1 VAQEF
6 DVRVDGLAK
15 FRRDLKELDKE
26 LPKALQKELKEA
38 VAKVSLEAAATA
50 PRKSGDLARS
60 YRPFT
65 RGNVAG
71 VRSKLPYAGVIE
83 YGGTIS
89 PKGTPITI
97 RKYEPITRAVE
108 RRKDELVEDIGD
120 AIESAAKRAGW
131 H

>member
-1 VAQEF
+1 MAQEF

-38 VAKVSLEAAATA
+38 VAKVSVEAAATTR
-50 PRKSGDLARS
+50 RKTGELARS

-83 YGGTIS
+83 FGGTIS

-131 H
+131 R